1 MTTRGRSLEL
11 SFVDGYADG
20 MLTAEVFNW
29 TGHVLRI
36 PRTRLAEGLKRKEA
50 AQTGVYLLIGE
61 DETGPLAYIGEAEDM
76 ARRLSQHARDRDWWN
91 EAVLVTTYGDALHK
105 AHVKYLESRLVK
117 AAALTTSYRLENGNK
132 PSGAS
137 LNEAATVNMESFL
150 ETLHMVLPAIKV
162 DLFQTGR
169 RVASEQPKAEKA
181 EPTRQEF
188 HLRLQRHGISARAVL
203 ENLEIVVLAG
213 SQFRSEWIGGREH
226 NTHYWKLHDQLVQN
240 GLLRL
245 DGNNA
250 ILTED
255 YAFSSPSAAAAVI
268 SGRSANGRKE
278 WKTPEGKTYAEWEAE
293 QIERGN
299 Q

>member
-1 MTTRGRSLEL
+1 MTTKGRSLEL
-11 SFVDGYADG
+11 YFVDGHADG

-117 AAALTTSYRLENGNK
+117 AADLTTSYRLENGNI

-137 LNEAATVNMESFL
+137 LNEAATANMESFL

-162 DLFQTGR
+162 DLFQSGR
-169 RVASEQPKAEKA
+169 RVIANEPEAEETEKKI
-181 EPTRQEF
+181 QEF
-188 HLRLQRHGISARAVL
+188 HLHLPTYGISAKAIL
-203 ENLEIVVLAG
+203 ENQEIVVLAG
-213 SQFRSEWIGGREH
+213 SLFRKEWVGDKKH

-240 GLLRL
+240 GLLKL
-245 DGNNA
+245 NGNHA
-250 ILTED
+250 ELTENF
-255 YAFSSPSAAAAVI
+255 AFSSPSAAAAVVA
-268 SGRSANGRKE
+268 GRSANGRTK

-293 QIERGN
+293 QIEKGN